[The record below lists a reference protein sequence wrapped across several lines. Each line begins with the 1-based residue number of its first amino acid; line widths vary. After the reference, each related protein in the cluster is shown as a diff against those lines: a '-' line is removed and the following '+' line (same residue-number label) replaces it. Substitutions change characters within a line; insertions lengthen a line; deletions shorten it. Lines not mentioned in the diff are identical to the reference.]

1 MNRRSPVLACFT
13 RSLAAVSL
21 AMLALGVLPT
31 AGTSPAMA
39 QNSFQDFLGG
49 GGGFGDPLGKPDSNP
64 VTMQARFTPPTGDK
78 PGQLTVEATIAPGS
92 WIYSLTQP
100 PGGPMAAKFTVTPSP
115 EYQVGPFQAVTPPK
129 TGHDS
134 IFNTTVEKHEGT
146 AVWTAPVT
154 FAPGV
159 NPANVEI
166 RGALNAQV
174 CTASNC
180 LPSNDFGFVAQA
192 DQQSSLSYRADRTH
206 TEISGQVWPAVVQPG
221 GTVRLTITATP
232 DRLWHAYALAA
243 PDRENKTAKPTVIVV
258 DGQVTPWKKSA
269 PATDSAVVEK
279 NGDYY
284 HEGPVSWTV
293 DLQVPKDA
301 AAGPYVITG
310 GIGYQACKLGTCDTP
325 QGATFDATIEVG
337 GQTVDEAVPLSFRS
351 AAYGSV
357 EQKAVALASTAG
369 PTKTATSLWVILGMA
384 LVGGFILNF
393 MPCVLPVIGI
403 KVLSVVE
410 KAHHDRREIF
420 WLNFWYVVG
429 MLLVFFLLASLAV
442 FANLGWGEHFQNTW
456 FNIAMAALVW
466 TMALSFLG
474 VWEIPLPG
482 FAGGQT
488 ANELQQKEGVGGAI
502 SRGIFTTI
510 LATPCSG
517 PFLGAVF
524 GFTLKQPPWVTY
536 AIFGC
541 VGLGMSLPYIVMGLF
556 PSLVRWLPRP
566 GAWMETFKQIMGFVL
581 LGTVVYLF
589 SLIGNEYFI
598 QTFALLIALW
608 AACWWIGRTPLTAG
622 LRERVEAYAG
632 GLIVVGLTGVVMFG
646 NWFGTHP
653 LPWEPFSVAR
663 LEQLQAEGKT
673 VMIDF
678 TADWCPTCK
687 LNLATALN
695 TRDVKDAVE
704 AGGVVTLLADW
715 SKESPEIKQFLNQHD
730 QNSIPFLEIYPAKDP
745 HNPIRLPDM
754 LTQSQVLEALE
765 QAGPSQPATSG
776 SPEVIGR
783 QPGTPPGGQRTSG
796 LAPAGIARDS

>member
-1 MNRRSPVLACFT
+1 MNRRSPALANVS
-13 RSLAAVSL
+13 RLLAAASL
-21 AMLALGVLPT
+21 AMLALGVLPA
-31 AGTSPAMA
+31 AGTSPALA

-49 GGGFGDPLGKPDSNP
+49 AGNFGDPLGKPDVNP
-64 VTMQARFTPPTGDK
+64 VTMQARFTPPAGGK

-92 WIYSLTQP
+92 WIYSITQP
-100 PGGPMAAKFTVTPSP
+100 PGGPMASKFVITPSS

-129 TGHDS
+129 AAHDE
-134 IFNTTVEKHEGT
+134 IFNTNVEKHEGT

-154 FAPGV
+154 FAPGI

-180 LPSNDFGFVAQA
+180 LPSSDFGFVAQA
-192 DQQSSLSYRADRTH
+192 DQQSSAAYRAERTH

-221 GTVRLTITATP
+221 GTVRLQVTATP
-232 DRLWHAYALAA
+232 DRLWHVYALAE
-243 PDRENKTAKPTVIVV
+243 PGRENKTAKPTVIVV
-258 DGQVTPWKKSA
+258 DGQVTPWTKSA
-269 PATDSAVVEK
+269 PTTDSPIVEK
-279 NGDYY
+279 GGDYY
-284 HEGPVSWTV
+284 HEGPVTWTV
-293 DLQVPKDA
+293 EMQVPKDA
-301 AAGPYVITG
+301 APGAYVITG
-310 GIGYQACKLGTCDTP
+310 GIGYQSCKLGTCDTP

-337 GQTVDEAVPLSFRS
+337 NQTVEQAVPLSFRS
-351 AAYGSV
+351 AEYGSV
-357 EQKAVALASTAG
+357 EQKVLALETTAST
-369 PTKTATSLWVILGMA
+369 TKTASSLWVMLASA
-384 LVGGFILNF
+384 LLGGFILNF

-403 KVLSVVE
+403 KILSVVE

-442 FANLGWGEHFQNTW
+442 FANLGWGQHFQSTW

-488 ANELQQKEGVGGAI
+488 ANELQQKEGISGAI

-541 VGLGMSLPYIVMGLF
+541 VGLGMALPYIVMGLF
-556 PSLVRWLPRP
+556 PKLVRWLPRP
-566 GAWMETFKQIMGFVL
+566 GAWMETFKQVMGFVL

-589 SLIGNEYFI
+589 TFIGKDYFI

-608 AACWWIGRTPLTAG
+608 AGCWWIGRTPLTAS
-622 LRERVEAYAG
+622 LRERAEAYAG
-632 GLIVVGLTGVVMFG
+632 GLIVVGLVAIVMFG
-646 NWFGTHP
+646 NWFGAHQ

-663 LEQLQAEGKT
+663 LQQLQAEGKT

-687 LNLATALN
+687 VNLATALN
-695 TRDVKDAVE
+695 TKDVKEAVE
-704 AGGVVTLLADW
+704 SGGVVTLLADW
-715 SKESPEIKQFLNQHD
+715 TKESPEIKQFLNQHD
-730 QNSIPFLEIYPAKDP
+730 QNSIPFLVIYPAKDP

-754 LTQSQVLEALE
+754 VTQGQVLEALE
-765 QAGPSQPATSG
+765 QAGPSLPASNTS
-776 SPEVIGR
+776 PQVIGS
-783 QPGTPPGGQRTSG
+783 QPSTPPGQRTTG
-796 LAPAGIARDS
+796 LLPAGVSRDS